1 SVSSVVV
8 GTHVWVEDPVVA
20 WIDGEV
26 VEINGG
32 DITVNC
38 TSGAIIKYKSFDKVE
53 ERKWWHI
60 PIITEL
66 LEKNGLESAL
76 KIVLGREMVQ
86 ARQFVHFAFPWLKWT
101 DQSNDTGIWKDQAS
115 NETEAIGKHSDHSG
129 DFDGPSGLDRSINY
143 SNQSDSYPDP
153 ECSTNCSNLDEHKSS
168 DIEVVEASLSDKH
181 FWKNIADI
189 VNHNVV
195 QRIGFPAFDKIR
207 QPYPK
212 KGLEKAASIRPL
224 MHCCIAAFTT
234 ESPRTSQKKK
244 SGNLLISRSSI

>member
-1 SVSSVVV
+1 MLEDLIKFSDMEIGYLDRKCQRQSVSSVVV
-8 GTHVWVEDPVVA
+8 GTHVWVEDPEVA

-38 TSGAIIKYKSFDKVE
+38 TSGAIANVEPLEDSYQVDVIGEATPDVIVNEFMKGEKEFIEKILSTEFNFFRAIRDGSALMQHMEDFYYITLLEIKYKSFDKVE

-76 KIVLGREMVQ
+76 KTVLDTEMVQ
-86 ARQFVHFAFPWLKWT
+86 ARQFVHFAFPRLKWT

-129 DFDGPSGLDRSINY
+129 DFAGPSALDRSVNY
-143 SNQSDSYPDP
+143 SNQSDSHPDP
-153 ECSTNCSNLDEHKSS
+153 EVL
-168 DIEVVEASLSDKH
+168 
-181 FWKNIADI
+181 
-189 VNHNVV
+189 
-195 QRIGFPAFDKIR
+195 
-207 QPYPK
+207 PK
-212 KGLEKAASIRPL
+212 
-224 MHCCIAAFTT
+224 
-234 ESPRTSQKKK
+234 
-244 SGNLLISRSSI
+244 LLKP